1 MKARRAPREYLST
14 RRPTRNCACRTNE
27 GGRAQDEECYVM
39 SDLVVIEFPSEAKA
53 EEVRQKLL
61 SMQRE
66 YLIELGDA
74 VIAVKEPNG
83 HVKLNQLVN
92 TTAVG
97 AVGGAMWGTLVGLI
111 FLMPKI
117 GR

>member
-1 MKARRAPREYLST
+1 
-14 RRPTRNCACRTNE
+14 
-27 GGRAQDEECYVM
+27 M

-61 SMQRE
+61 DMQKE

-74 VIAVKEPNG
+74 VIAVKQPNG

-92 TTAVG
+92 TTAIG
-97 AVGGAMWGTLVGLI
+97 AVGGAM
-111 FLMPKI
+111 
-117 GR
+117 